1 MDQLGIQYSAQV
13 GYNVAVDMV
22 SLVIRVVTS
31 RYIVLTAQQ
40 QSNIPLVNA
49 PECECLAFFNSID
62 GYRQYSGPANLAGK
76 RIISTECGAA
86 AGTYGQ
92 TLPDLL
98 WAFKRSLAGSVN
110 NIIIHGYPYAG
121 SVCPPQPRSFH
132 R

>member
-1 MDQLGIQYSAQV
+1 MTW
-13 GYNVAVDMV
+13 
-22 SLVIRVVTS
+22 LVWF
-31 RYIVLTAQQ
+31 YVLLHPATFCLQATQQ

-76 RIISTECGAA
+76 RIISTECGAT

-110 NIIIHGYPYAG
+110 NIIIHGYSYAG
-121 SVCPPQPRSFH
+121 SVGPPTTTLATWLNTADIAD
-132 R
+132 